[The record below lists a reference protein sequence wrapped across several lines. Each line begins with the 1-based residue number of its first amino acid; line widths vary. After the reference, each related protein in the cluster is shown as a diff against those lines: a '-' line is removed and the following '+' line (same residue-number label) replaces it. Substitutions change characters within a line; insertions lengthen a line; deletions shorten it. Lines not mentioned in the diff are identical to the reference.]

1 MTWTREKHVAAILNG
16 MDPRLARAADSL
28 LDAGLIVQVGE
39 RLADNGKMLP
49 VYQIIKTAKNK
60 SKWIETLCALPSD
73 VLDAF
78 EESVARDV
86 TTEKDSRKGEAM
98 SENDKRLAVYM
109 YFVSRE
115 AMREGVEILN
125 NLGYRYTEHPEH
137 IDEAD
142 PNTTFV
148 EAWKP
153 LPADDVVFAD
163 EDKVSSAAIHEIN
176 HAIGM
181 LGESCEAGIFDA
193 DEQAYWWDDE
203 QMK

>member
-28 LDAGLIVQVGE
+28 LAAGLIVQVGE

-98 SENDKRLAVYM
+98 NENDKRRAHPGHRQVARARRPTQGL
-109 YFVSRE
+109 
-115 AMREGVEILN
+115 AMRRHRRPRRAMPHLRDVRG
-125 NLGYRYTEHPEH
+125 
-137 IDEAD
+137 AD
-142 PNTTFV
+142 R
-148 EAWKP
+148 A
-153 LPADDVVFAD
+153 LRAHDV
-163 EDKVSSAAIHEIN
+163 SP
-176 HAIGM
+176 G
-181 LGESCEAGIFDA
+181 LWDA
-193 DEQAYWWDDE
+193 
-203 QMK
+203 

>member
-1 MTWTREKHVAAILNG
+1 MDCVASFAVMPTTPDTASNTSLGAKASSFLPSPITSAEGEAMTWTREKHVAAILNDI
-16 MDPRLARAADSL
+16 DPRVARAEDAL
-28 LDAGLIVQVGE
+28 LNAGLIRQVGE
-39 RLADNGKMLP
+39 RRDDDTGKMRP
-49 VYQIIKTAKNK
+49 VYQFIKTAKNK

-148 EAWKP
+148 
-153 LPADDVVFAD
+153 
-163 EDKVSSAAIHEIN
+163 
-176 HAIGM
+176 
-181 LGESCEAGIFDA
+181 
-193 DEQAYWWDDE
+193 
-203 QMK
+203 